1 MNKIKLLVGTT
12 LTTLACSSW
21 AYEAGDIIVRAGV
34 ANVSPDASSSE
45 LLLDGGAIVGSSA
58 NVHGNTQL
66 GLTGVYMLTS
76 DIGIEVLASTPF
88 EHDITADTGALGLG
102 RVGAGSTKHL
112 PPTVSVQYY
121 PAAADSRWQ
130 PYAGIG
136 LNYTIFF
143 SENVSNTLEGV
154 LGAGTLDL
162 DSSLGLAVQ
171 AGVDYQLSDNLL
183 LNLGIWHVDIDT
195 TANYDFNGTSLV
207 TDVSIDPTVYSF
219 SVGYKF

>member
-34 ANVSPDASSSE
+34 ANVSPDVSSSE

-130 PYAGIG
+130 PYVGIG